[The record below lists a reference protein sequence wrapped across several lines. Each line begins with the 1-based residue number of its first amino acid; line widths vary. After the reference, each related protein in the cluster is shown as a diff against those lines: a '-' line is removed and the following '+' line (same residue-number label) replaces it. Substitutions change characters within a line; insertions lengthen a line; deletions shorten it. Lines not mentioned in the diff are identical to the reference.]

1 MKNRKTF
8 GILLCLFSSALV
20 ITGCKEESVEEN
32 EEENLTAVDINSLYD
47 GMVALYQTKNYTFEI
62 VHTYGGRSYRED
74 LPDMIFTK
82 KYVGYDGKMFEDMSL
97 YYNDDNGIYHVSFA
111 DDYQAGEYLKDKSGN
126 NYKNLWDNSVVST
139 LYGVGGAY
147 IKKNVT
153 KETNEIVIT
162 DKDYTI
168 KFLETITGTAYDYS
182 IIDAGTF
189 VAKYENNKVSFDLSL
204 NHNDEAYKVTLK
216 NVGTT
221 TSSHLKMFIGNG
233 GQAFVPEKNLTEMR
247 RLLNL
252 DNYIQMNYL
261 INEGEYGWSGYQ
273 IFTDHYYM
281 QTGTDISV
289 GNAYMEFDYDDDPTL
304 DNDYD
309 LHGIYLVNVF
319 RTEEGSI
326 DASLV
331 GGRAYNSDTMEVE
344 ECVRY
349 PSLKLDLLKNLEYVK
364 KGEVR
369 NANYE
374 GTADLFKNG
383 SEKYYFI
390 DEKLVRNFCN
400 NFGLDTY
407 FEDVAFNTI
416 AIETSI
422 AADDKDS
429 IICFHAIGY
438 YPGDGMTY
446 DYLIPLIAFGN
457 ANRAALDTLYEMY
470 NKK

>member
-1 MKNRKTF
+1 
-8 GILLCLFSSALV
+8 
-20 ITGCKEESVEEN
+20 
-32 EEENLTAVDINSLYD
+32 
-47 GMVALYQTKNYTFEI
+47 
-62 VHTYGGRSYRED
+62 
-74 LPDMIFTK
+74 
-82 KYVGYDGKMFEDMSL
+82 
-97 YYNDDNGIYHVSFA
+97 
-111 DDYQAGEYLKDKSGN
+111 
-126 NYKNLWDNSVVST
+126 
-139 LYGVGGAY
+139 
-147 IKKNVT
+147 
-153 KETNEIVIT
+153 
-162 DKDYTI
+162 
-168 KFLETITGTAYDYS
+168 
-182 IIDAGTF
+182 
-189 VAKYENNKVSFDLSL
+189 
-204 NHNDEAYKVTLK
+204 
-216 NVGTT
+216 
-221 TSSHLKMFIGNG
+221 MFISNG

-252 DNYIQMNYL
+252 DNYIQMTYL

-281 QTGTDISV
+281 QTGTDINV
-289 GNAYMEFDYDDDPTL
+289 GNAYMEFDYDDDPAL

-326 DASLV
+326 EASLV

-374 GTADLFKNG
+374 GTADLFENG

-400 NFGLDTY
+400 NFGLDTF
-407 FEDVAFNTI
+407 FEDVSFNTI

-429 IICFHAIGY
+429 VICFHAIGY

-457 ANRAALDTLYEMY
+457 ANKAYLDALYEMY